1 MKLARPPPGAALEHN
16 LLFRVELDGVTP
28 LGVHIAKEAVLPAR
42 EWEESHRRSHANV
55 DANVPGSCF
64 ITELACRGPT
74 ACEQTGHVAVGGGVY
89 QVDCF
94 IDRLYVLEA
103 EYRPEDLDTG
113 NVAARIDVIQDRRA
127 DEVAMLVAGDRL
139 ATPIDKY
146 LGSLA
151 HALAD
156 QRLDALLALSRD
168 HRPHLDFRVQ
178 PEANLAPRRHVAD
191 PFPERSAGLANRD
204 RDRCRQAA
212 LSRAPERR
220 YGIDGEGYIHF
231 GVRQDNHLGL

>member
-1 MKLARPPPGAALEHN
+1 MDKGCQAFYPNVSPRRLKLARPLPGPALDHN

-64 ITELACRGPT
+64 ITELACCGPT
-74 ACEQTGHVAVGGGVY
+74 ACEQTGHVAIGSGVH
-89 QVDCF
+89 QLDCF

-103 EYRPEDLDTG
+103 EYRPEDLDSG

-127 DEVAMLVAGDRL
+127 DEVAVLLSGDRR

-146 LGSLA
+146 LGPLA

-156 QRLDALLALSRD
+156 QRLDALLALSHD
-168 HRPHLDFRVQ
+168 HRSHLDFRV
-178 PEANLAPRRHVAD
+178 PPGAN
-191 PFPERSAGLANRD
+191 
-204 RDRCRQAA
+204 
-212 LSRAPERR
+212 
-220 YGIDGEGYIHF
+220 
-231 GVRQDNHLGL
+231 

>member
-1 MKLARPPPGAALEHN
+1 MGLGGQGFSPNVRPRRLKLSRQLTGPAHDAN
-16 LLFRVELDGVTP
+16 LLFRVALEGVVP
-28 LGVHIAKEAVLPAR
+28 LGVNIAKEAVLPAR
-42 EWEESHRRSHANV
+42 EWEESHRCSHANV

-64 ITELACRGPT
+64 ITELARCSPT
-74 ACEQTGHVAVGGGVY
+74 ACEQTGHVAIGGGVH
-89 QVDCF
+89 QLDCF

-127 DEVAMLVAGDRL
+127 DEVAVLVSGDRR

-168 HRPHLDFRVQ
+168 HRSHLDFRV
-178 PEANLAPRRHVAD
+178 PPGAN
-191 PFPERSAGLANRD
+191 
-204 RDRCRQAA
+204 
-212 LSRAPERR
+212 
-220 YGIDGEGYIHF
+220 
-231 GVRQDNHLGL
+231 